1 MIAIESNSKSNKLMT
16 TLLLIS
22 LVSVVL
28 MMPSLQIYVNA
39 QPNATP
45 SFKSMSNNTYST
57 LTLTPNQIAAGGPIP
72 PNYTMALQEA
82 KCAAALKNPPWFLTI
97 MPTEHFDSGRTD
109 LFACAQFPG
118 SYTGPNNVYAYESSD
133 VYKTPF
139 NIATRG
145 INEMYVYGGGN
156 GDQKPPGLQTFV
168 ARVEPGSLKELWRT
182 YLNNANITNDL
193 HLSGSVDILADGS
206 LGAAAEHSLYK
217 INGTTG
223 AVEAIVTLPTGSTPP
238 GDAAFNGFSAW
249 PDGNLVLKSFNRP
262 VGCTLNGYA
271 AAAFKCPGAPASGG
285 PSVLSVVDPKNWKVL
300 SWVQAKENSAGR
312 ISTTQYHGKDYAY
325 FAGTSSLYR
334 YVWDGKN
341 ITLDTSWGPVSYLKP
356 GQTGAGAVV
365 LAGDWVILSTN
376 GIPTSKVPLSV
387 VAVSQA
393 NANKIFRIDPIPL
406 KPGENSNYYA
416 HLAVDPPNNR
426 IYTMDAGA
434 HKAAGVNFNPKTG
447 NMTVAWVEPQWSQN
461 YITLLGPTDK
471 RVFVNTNMSS
481 RVTQNATKLDS
492 GPVGA
497 NYVEQIQWRDANTG
511 KLLAASDFFPP
522 SNPAGNV
529 PVGYGGLI
537 YNMLNNGH
545 ILTLKVLP
553 KTNMTSL
560 STAGTTN
567 TTKTTTGE
575 NLTPGGTSK

>member
-1 MIAIESNSKSNKLMT
+1 MNI
-16 TLLLIS
+16 
-22 LVSVVL
+22 
-28 MMPSLQIYVNA
+28 
-39 QPNATP
+39 
-45 SFKSMSNNTYST
+45 
-57 LTLTPNQIAAGGPIP
+57 TLTPNQIAAGGPIP

-139 NIATRG
+139 NMATRG

-168 ARVEPGSLKELWRT
+168 ARVEPGSLKQLWRT

-223 AVEAIVTLPTGSTPP
+223 AVEAVVTLPTGSSPP

-285 PSVLSVVDPKNWKVL
+285 PSVLSVVDPKTWKVL
-300 SWVQAKENSAGR
+300 DWVQAKENSAGR
-312 ISTTQYHGKDYAY
+312 ISATQYHGKDYAY

-393 NANKIFRIDPIPL
+393 NASKIFRIDPIPL
-406 KPGENSNYYA
+406 KHGENSNYYA

-481 RVTQNATKLDS
+481 SVTQNATKLDS

-545 ILTLKVLP
+545 ILTLQVLP
-553 KTNMTSL
+553 TSSN
-560 STAGTTN
+560 STSTSPSPSPSIPPPPSQSSSKSITAPTSPS
-567 TTKTTTGE
+567 TG
-575 NLTPGGTSK
+575 GS

>member
-1 MIAIESNSKSNKLMT
+1 MT

>member
-1 MIAIESNSKSNKLMT
+1 MKIYIGIGITILSALAISLAGVVCTMLAMQNHNANALTNNNNNSNSSKIAMH
-16 TLLLIS
+16 I
-22 LVSVVL
+22 
-28 MMPSLQIYVNA
+28 
-39 QPNATP
+39 
-45 SFKSMSNNTYST
+45 
-57 LTLTPNQIAAGGPIP
+57 TLTPNQIAAGGPIP
-72 PNYTMALQEA
+72 PNYTRALQEA
-82 KCAAALKNPPWFLTI
+82 KCAVALKNPPWFLTI

-118 SYTGPNNVYAYESSD
+118 SYNGPNNVYAYQSSD

-139 NIATRG
+139 NMATRG

-223 AVEAIVTLPTGSTPP
+223 AVEAVVTLPTGSTPP

-285 PSVLSVVDPKNWKVL
+285 PSVLSVVDPKTWKVL

-312 ISTTQYHGKDYAY
+312 ISATQYHGKDYAY

-334 YVWDGKN
+334 YVWNGKN

-393 NANKIFRIDPIPL
+393 NASKIFRIDPIPL

-461 YITLLGPTDK
+461 YITLLGPTEK

-481 RVTQNATKLDS
+481 GVTQNATKLDS

-497 NYVEQIQWRDANTG
+497 NYMEQIQWRDANTG

-545 ILTLKVLP
+545 ILTLQVLP
-553 KTNMTSL
+553 KTNITS
-560 STAGTTN
+560 SPTAGTTN
-567 TTKTTTGE
+567 TTTKTTTGE
-575 NLTPGGTSK
+575 NLTSGRTSG